1 MIQDD
6 KDACIDL
13 LIFQSAVQVLSIV
26 VDRMSASAGQPEPV
40 TEQPAES
47 PPPAAGAAAA
57 DDAVAP
63 PVGPSTATAVEGE
76 TDEGKVSTVGNF
88 LIISLVD
95 AKINSH

>member
-63 PVGPSTATAVEGE
+63 VGPSTATAVEGE